1 MKRTRIILAMLT
13 CLLPLGLWAQ
23 MSSFKFNNKYNHQLY
38 TDAEGVIDGDT
49 IRVSVACIGKWLTPS
64 FKLHEGDVAYI
75 NSTAQE
81 SKVSRL
87 SFKDPVTYHVENE
100 ASGFQHD
107 YTVVVDFLTDHA
119 TGEYRIP
126 SIYIQT
132 ADGKLPLSKTTYKDA
147 TIRIDGGGVFPDYEE
162 AAMQIR
168 GRGNSSWN
176 NGNKKPYRL
185 KFAEKGKPF
194 GLAKGKS
201 WVLLAN
207 NQQKSALCNA
217 IAMQIA
223 GEVGTV
229 ACNHIVPCELY
240 INDEYRGLYNFT
252 ENPGFG
258 NNSIDLD
265 DESKAVLLELDS
277 YYDET
282 YKFKDCY
289 FNVCTNVKEPDFTDP
304 SSTELT
310 FNGIKE
316 HYNAFC
322 QVLKRGTDEQLVQKL
337 DVVSAAKARFVTEL
351 TRNTEVQHPK
361 SWKLYNADIT
371 EPDSLYVFGPVWDFD
386 WAYGYEGTGE
396 YYKHSS
402 KSDLFQGMSAWNT
415 GYPYFNQLF
424 RGFDS
429 VKREYYRLW
438 VQWQQQDGLEEL
450 CDFIDCYYDYISS
463 ALNHDKSKWHDNT
476 NYSSQKETAKQWLRT
491 RADYLYGKADVYE
504 LDGIEQIMEEG
515 SQTHYDILNLNGC
528 RVRSIASEEN
538 LTDLQLPAGI
548 YIINHQKIII
558 R

>member
-1 MKRTRIILAMLT
+1 MKRTRITLAILT
-13 CLLPLGLWAQ
+13 CLFPLCVWGQ
-23 MSSFKFNNKYNHQLY
+23 MTSFKFNNKFNHRLY
-38 TDAEGVIDGDT
+38 TDAEGVFDGDT
-49 IRVSVACIGKWLTPS
+49 IRVSAACIGKWLTPS
-64 FKLHEGDVAYI
+64 FKLQEGDVAYV
-75 NSTAQE
+75 NGTSQV
-81 SKVSRL
+81 SKVSCL
-87 SFKDPVTYHVENE
+87 SFKDPVTYHVVNE
-100 ASGFQHD
+100 QSGFEHD
-107 YTVVVDFLTDHA
+107 YTIVVDFLTDNA

-126 SIYIQT
+126 IVYIQT
-132 ADGKLPLSKTTYKDA
+132 ADGKLPTSKTTYKDA
-147 TIRIDGGGVFPDYEE
+147 TIRIDGGGVFPDYAE
-162 AAMQIR
+162 AAIQIR

-176 NGNKKPYRL
+176 NSSKKPYRL
-185 KFAEKGKPF
+185 KLAESGKPF
-194 GLAKGKS
+194 GLTKGKN

-207 NQQKSALCNA
+207 NQQKSAFCNA
-217 IAMQIA
+217 IAMEIA
-223 GEVGTV
+223 GQIGTE

-240 INDEYRGLYNFT
+240 INNEYRGLYNFT

-258 NNSIDLD
+258 NNSIDLE

-282 YKFKDCY
+282 YKFKDSY
-289 FNVCTNVKEPDFTDP
+289 FNVCTNVKEPDFSDP

-310 FNGIKE
+310 FNDVKS

-322 QVLKRGTDEQLVQKL
+322 QVLKNGTDAQLTQKL

-361 SWKLYNADIT
+361 SWRLYNADIT
-371 EPDSLYVFGPVWDFD
+371 QPDSLYVFGPVWDFD
-386 WAYGYEGTGE
+386 WAFGYDGSGE
-396 YYKHSS
+396 YYKYSS
-402 KSDLFQGMSAWNT
+402 KSDLFQGMGSWNA

-438 VQWQQQDGLEEL
+438 VQWLQKEGMEEL
-450 CDFIDCYYDYISS
+450 CDFIDCYYDYVSS
-463 ALNHDKSKWHDNT
+463 ALDHDKSKWHDST
-476 NYSSQKETAKQWLRT
+476 NYKSQKETAKQWLQT

-504 LDGIEQIMEEG
+504 LDGIEQIMDVDL
-515 SQTHYDILNLNGC
+515 HPRYDIFDLNGRC
-528 RVRSIASEEN
+528 VRRDVSCQN